1 MECPVCDHVDVDGS
15 GLEPNAAL
23 ALIVTDVATGQ
34 DVLPATGVATD
45 SSGRFSREYGMDLAK
60 HPGLLASLYEP
71 NGADLVLAAHANGQ
85 ARPTAGGRPPS
96 PTPAPPTACRPGWP
110 PACWARAGCCWW
122 PPAAAPPPPRADPD
136 RAGAGGLE
144 SPA

>member
-96 PTPAPPTACRPGWP
+96 LHRLLPRPVGRGGRRPAGRG
-110 PACWARAGCCWW
+110 RV
-122 PPAAAPPPPRADPD
+122 AAAGHPPPRHL
-136 RAGAGGLE
+136 RLGLT
-144 SPA
+144 PTALAPVA